1 MELTE
6 NVVSEG
12 RLTALMV
19 TQNMERALQ
28 HGDRLLMMHEQRIV
42 LDIGS
47 DEKAKLNVRAL
58 VERLERA
65 GDGPKTVS

>member
-1 MELTE
+1 
-6 NVVSEG
+6 
-12 RLTALMV
+12 MV

-47 DEKAKLNVRAL
+47 DEKANLTVRAL

-65 GDGPKTVS
+65 GDGLKTVS